1 MSTSGQGS
9 GGVDSGAT
17 EIGAATRQRP
27 APRHQ
32 EQESMMQPQPT
43 ACARSQR
50 VADAEPTPAELVAL
64 DVFSVANDAFRVA
77 ADYGQLLDR
86 EEGDE
91 VTYLMLVEAKDLLN
105 KAARRMES

>member
-1 MSTSGQGS
+1 
-9 GGVDSGAT
+9 
-17 EIGAATRQRP
+17 
-27 APRHQ
+27 
-32 EQESMMQPQPT
+32 
-43 ACARSQR
+43 
-50 VADAEPTPAELVAL
+50 
-64 DVFSVANDAFRVA
+64 VFSVANDAFRVA